1 VYPTLSSL
9 LDLRYTANAAAAAI
23 TGRALVLLHIDEAGL
38 VDDVALVEAEPA
50 GYFEEEVRRAFGS
63 ARFTPAFKGGR
74 AVRSRV
80 LVHVN
85 YGAEDQSPQPNPQ

>member
-1 VYPTLSSL
+1 MISARVLV
-9 LDLRYTANAAAAAI
+9 
-23 TGRALVLLHIDEAGL
+23 VLLIDDTGA
-38 VDDVALVEAEPA
+38 VDEVALVDAEPG
-50 GYFEEEVRRAFGS
+50 GYFEEEVRRAFTS

-85 YGAEDQSPQPNPQ
+85 YGVEDASPQPNLK

>member
-1 VYPTLSSL
+1 
-9 LDLRYTANAAAAAI
+9 
-23 TGRALVLLHIDEAGL
+23 
-38 VDDVALVEAEPA
+38 LVEAEPA
-50 GYFEEEVRRAFGS
+50 GYFEEEVRRAFAS

-85 YGAEDQSPQPNPQ
+85 YGADDGSSRPNPQ